1 MRKDLGAKTVLYP
14 MPVLILAAY
23 REDGKVDA
31 MNAAWGGVAD
41 TNRICVCLSSD
52 HATTKSIAARRALT
66 VSFADAAHATEADYL
81 GIVSGNDVPDK
92 FERSGLHA
100 KRGTHADAPIIEE
113 FPLTL
118 ECELRSMDEISENTV
133 RVIADIVNVSADES
147 IMTDGRIDIAKLDP
161 VTYDPVSRC
170 YYRIGEKVGN
180 AFSDGKRLLG

>member
-41 TNRICVCLSSD
+41 TNQVCICLSSD
-52 HATTKSIAARRALT
+52 HATTRSIAARRALT

-100 KRGTHADAPIIEE
+100 ERGTHADAPIIEE

-133 RVIADIVNVSADES
+133 RVIADIVNVSADDR
-147 IMTDGRIDIAKLDP
+147 ILTDGRIDVAKLDP
-161 VTYDPVSRC
+161 ITYDPVSRC